1 MPSRTR
7 TQSESGRVS
16 ATSGL
21 NKQEPKVIEQSLPP
35 VLTDGTRVCIEVGTT
50 EEISKFNFARV
61 SVRVEFPTTKDN
73 VDSAGREAYALA
85 DRLHSDLSQ
94 EFVNGPQTEGGS

>member
-7 TQSESGRVS
+7 NESGKVS

-21 NKQEPKVIEQSLPP
+21 NKQAPKVIEQSLPP
-35 VLTDGTRVCIEVGTT
+35 LITDGTRVCIEVGTT

-61 SVRVEFPTTKDN
+61 SVRVEFPTTKDS

-85 DRLHSDLSQ
+85 DKLHSDLSQ
-94 EFVNGPQTEGGS
+94 EFVNGPQTEGGH